1 MTARIGYLSALTGSD
16 GRLAGGDGSLTSGDE
31 YATLRPP
38 RRVFGLAGFSDAE
51 PGFLDAPGFTD
62 VPGFSPARAPDD
74 HAPPDLPG
82 RPARGPV
89 LRSGRQ
95 RRSGPVSGDT
105 SAAARGCL
113 AIDSGEEAA
122 ARSAADAGARA
133 SRAEADGAW
142 PVPSGTPHGDG
153 RVSAAIGQPLIP
165 EPAGTG
171 IGSADRGTAPRGAV
185 PRAPGEPW
193 RMPRR
198 ARPQQVRHGTGA
210 PSAPPHVA
218 APVTGTES
226 SAARPGAVPPGRATG
241 LRPGGNAAGRSGDQ
255 LPSAPP
261 GDARV
266 AAQPQ
271 VPGSRQ
277 PNAAAK
283 LSPLTA
289 GAPHPGA
296 PLASTS
302 DSGSPLADALVPGAF
317 TDAGAEISAL
327 SAAPSAAPLP
337 VAPLAVAP
345 LADSAESS
353 LRHPAANRA
362 QARPT
367 PAVSLAR
374 RPPGSRA
381 EASTRP
387 SAPTLSIGTIEVT
400 LLPPP
405 PAPPPARSA
414 QHEPPRRLG
423 RGLGRR
429 FGQGQA

>member
-16 GRLAGGDGSLTSGDE
+16 GRLAGGDGSLTGGDE

-38 RRVFGLAGFSDAE
+38 RGAFGLVGFSDAE

-62 VPGFSPARAPDD
+62 APSFSPTRAPDD

-82 RPARGPV
+82 RPAQAPA
-89 LRSGRQ
+89 LRSGREALGPAPSSAVPGPWPRQAVGGAADRTRASESDTGEAGRQ
-95 RRSGPVSGDT
+95 RRPGPVPGDT
-105 SAAARGCL
+105 SAAARGRL

-122 ARSAADAGARA
+122 ARSAADARARA

-171 IGSADRGTAPRGAV
+171 SGSADRGPAPPGAV

-198 ARPQQVRHGTGA
+198 GQPQQVRHGAGV
-210 PSAPPHVA
+210 PSAPPPVA

-226 SAARPGAVPPGRATG
+226 SAALPGAVPPGRVTG

-296 PLASTS
+296 S
-302 DSGSPLADALVPGAF
+302 
-317 TDAGAEISAL
+317 
-327 SAAPSAAPLP
+327 
-337 VAPLAVAP
+337 LAVAP

-362 QARPT
+362 QARLT
-367 PAVSLAR
+367 PVVSLAR

-381 EASTRP
+381 EAATRP